1 MDRNPYLIIGV
12 DFAASAEE
20 ARHGFAH
27 AARRI
32 RRQGGAWAV
41 EDLTWALHEIET
53 LEQDPGDLVS
63 IYRIPADPSVFEP
76 AGEGL
81 YRPVPTPITRQH
93 DADPDATAALRRGAA
108 AELDALLLDLCRTAS
123 AAPGPIYEEAGA

>member
-1 MDRNPYLIIGV
+1 MERNPYLIIGV

-20 ARHGFAH
+20 ARHAFAH

-53 LEQDPGDLVS
+53 LEQNPADLVT

-81 YRPVPTPITRQH
+81 YRPLPVPIDRQH
-93 DADPDATAALRRGAA
+93 DADSDARVALRRAA
-108 AELDALLLDLCRTAS
+108 ASELDAMLLDLCQAAGAVHGSIYDEAS
-123 AAPGPIYEEAGA
+123 A

>member
-1 MDRNPYLIIGV
+1 MERNPYLIIGV

-20 ARHGFAH
+20 ARHAFAH

-32 RRQGGAWAV
+32 RRHGGAWAV

-53 LEQDPGDLVS
+53 LEQNPADLVT
-63 IYRIPADPSVFEP
+63 IYRVPADPSVFEP

-81 YRPVPTPITRQH
+81 YRPLPIPFARQNEP
-93 DADPDATAALRRGAA
+93 DPAARAAVRRAA
-108 AELDALLLDLCRTAS
+108 SIELDAMLLDLCRTAS
-123 AAPGPIYEEAGA
+123 AALGPTYEEATA